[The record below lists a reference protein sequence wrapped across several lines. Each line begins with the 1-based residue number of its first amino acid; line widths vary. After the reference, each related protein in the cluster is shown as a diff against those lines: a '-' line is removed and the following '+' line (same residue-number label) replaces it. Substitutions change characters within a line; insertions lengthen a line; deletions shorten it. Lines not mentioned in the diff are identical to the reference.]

1 METSNRYYRPEWTCG
16 RYNREHNVAI
26 MYNLIEGM
34 CFYYEDITA
43 EVIACILSKEKNEP
57 FDLEWLSCQS
67 DVNTTSL
74 MPFVNQLEQYG
85 LLTSHI
91 LTKEEIITYRA
102 NLKGRRIQ
110 NVLDNVDALHDMTVL
125 GDNSAERL
133 YMEKTG
139 GITSVMF
146 ELTYRCS
153 EMCLHCYNAGATRNG
168 IEQNNRA
175 NRTELTIAHYERL
188 IDELDEMGVTK
199 VCLSGGDPFSNP
211 DVWDIIEYLYRK
223 ELAIDIFTN
232 GISVVNQVDRLAKYY
247 PRTIGISLY
256 SDVPEVHDYIT
267 RVKGSHDRTI
277 NFIRQCS
284 EYSMPMLLKCCI
296 MKPNVASYPTVKRVA
311 YKYGALPQFDLNITD
326 SVDGDKCAST
336 FLRLEHEELEI
347 VLRDKDL
354 PYYVSGDVIKTNAV
368 DSNGL
373 MCNAGHNTL
382 CITPEGNVQPCCAFP
397 MKLGNISNS
406 SILEVLR
413 DNPLL
418 TWWKKQIIKDCKDCY
433 KHPYCTY
440 CQMCVGNNYI
450 AHGTPL
456 EASENNCFLAKE
468 RYNLALKMQDGY
480 DPLQGRDLD
489 ETLSRFQ
496 YKKRELSRVLSIN
509 YREGARINGVSLN
522 HPYNS
527 QND

>member
-43 EVIACILSKEKNEP
+43 EVISCIISIKRNES
-57 FDLEWLSCQS
+57 FDLDWLSRQS

-74 MPFVNQLEQYG
+74 IPFVNQLVQYG
-85 LLTSHI
+85 LLTSHV
-91 LTKEEIITYRA
+91 LTEEEISAYRA

-110 NVLDNVDALHDMTVL
+110 DVLDNVDALHEMTVIR
-125 GDNSAERL
+125 DASAERS
-133 YMEKTG
+133 YMDKTG

-153 EMCLHCYNAGATRNG
+153 EMCLHCFNAGATRND
-168 IEQNNRA
+168 IEINNRV
-175 NRTELTIAHYERL
+175 NRSELTMVNYKRL

-199 VCLSGGDPFSNP
+199 VCLSGGDPFSKSI
-211 DVWDIIEYLYRK
+211 VWEIIEYLYKK

-232 GISVVNQVDRLAKYY
+232 GISVVNQVGRLAKYY

-267 RVKGSHDRTI
+267 RVKGSHDRTVK
-277 NFIRQCS
+277 FIEQCS
-284 EYSMPMLLKCCI
+284 EYSMPIVLKCCI

-326 SVDGDKCAST
+326 SVDGDKCASN

-354 PYYVSGDVIKTNAV
+354 PYYISVGGITSNAV
-368 DSNGL
+368 DTNGL
-373 MCNAGHNTL
+373 MCNAGHNSL

-397 MKLGNISNS
+397 LKLGNISNS

-418 TWWKKQIIKDCKDCY
+418 TWWKKQTIKDCKDCF

-440 CQMCVGNNYI
+440 CQMCVGNNFI

-468 RYNLALKMQDGY
+468 RYYLALKMQDGY
-480 DPLQGRDLD
+480 DPLQGRDLN
-489 ETLSRFQ
+489 EALSRFQ
-496 YKKRELSRVLSIN
+496 YKKRELSRIHSIS
-509 YREGARINGVSLN
+509 YREEARISGVSFN
-522 HPYNS
+522 YPNNF